1 MAARENA
8 AARVIKEMAE
18 ATGASQEDCRI
29 QLQLSNGDPNR
40 ATEQLLSNPFST
52 VSDKKKK
59 KEQAR
64 EQQQQQQRRKRRR
77 RGRKRRPQSL
87 MQHPCSLLHAWQP
100 CKLQCQHACSSR
112 TARMTMRRRC
122 KPRWHKWA
130 LMGCH

>member
-64 EQQQQQQRRKRRR
+64 EQQQQQQRHGKGSMNGSYASGGQ
-77 RGRKRRPQSL
+77 GR
-87 MQHPCSLLHAWQP
+87 A
-100 CKLQCQHACSSR
+100 
-112 TARMTMRRRC
+112 
-122 KPRWHKWA
+122 
-130 LMGCH
+130 GGGGG